1 MVRLPE
7 VVSLLLEC
15 SSYLGTHGF
24 LGAFLLFL
32 VFYVLSFLLMR
43 YVDIWPIKS
52 ARIAALSAF
61 GQDLVF

>member
-1 MVRLPE
+1 MRLPE
-7 VVSLLLEC
+7 VVSLLLEF
-15 SSYLGTHGF
+15 SSYLGTHNF

-52 ARIAALSAF
+52 ARIATLSAF
-61 GQDLVF
+61 GQNLVF

>member
-7 VVSLLLEC
+7 VVSLLLEF
-15 SSYLGTHGF
+15 SSYLGTHGI
-24 LGAFLLFL
+24 LGAFLFFL
-32 VFYVLSFLLMR
+32 VFHVLSFLLMM

-52 ARIAALSAF
+52 ARIATLSAF